1 MKEAIDADKSNLVE
15 QEKHWETM
23 LSSKPDMFGESQST
37 SASEAAKAFKK
48 EGVSNILELGGGQ
61 GRDTIFFAKNGF
73 HVHVLD
79 YSQSGIENIK
89 QKAETKMLSQ
99 HITATCHDIRNP
111 LPFENDSLDACYSHM
126 LYCMALTTNELE
138 FLSNEIRRVLK
149 PGGLNIYTVRHTGD
163 ADFGTG
169 IHRGEDL
176 YEVGGFIVHF
186 FSKDK
191 IRHLAQGYRIV
202 GIDEFEE
209 GALPRKLFRVTLK
222 KKANST

>member
-1 MKEAIDADKSNLVE
+1 MKETIDTDKSNLVE
-15 QEKHWETM
+15 QEQQWETM
-23 LSSKPDMFGESQST
+23 LSSKPDMFGESQSA

-73 HVHVLD
+73 HVQVLD

-89 QKAETKMLSQ
+89 QKAGTQMLSQ

-138 FLSNEIRRVLK
+138 SLSKEIRRVLK

-191 IRHLAQGYRIV
+191 VRHLAQGYTII

-222 KKANST
+222 KEGE